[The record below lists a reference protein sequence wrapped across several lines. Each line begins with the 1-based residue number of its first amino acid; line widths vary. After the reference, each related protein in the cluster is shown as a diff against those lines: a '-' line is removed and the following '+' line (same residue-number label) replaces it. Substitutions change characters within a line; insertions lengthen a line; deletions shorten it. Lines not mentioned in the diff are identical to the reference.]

1 MAAVTLWHH
10 STGIFDVVAVAAVG
24 PFVMWNV
31 LVWRQ
36 PAIMVVFGSVG
47 KKHKQQYNH
56 DELEYA
62 YWRGYV

>member
-1 MAAVTLWHH
+1 MAPQHRNFCRA
-10 STGIFDVVAVAAVG
+10 AVAAVG

-56 DELEYA
+56 DEL
-62 YWRGYV
+62 